1 MDIDVFLSEP
11 GRSDACND
19 VRKLIDKLDIQYIY
33 VQFVSVT
40 GRVVGKGMPAS
51 RWEELANR
59 GVQLV
64 YGSVSN
70 VATDRRGRYLG
81 YGPEASELIAI
92 PEPETFAQ
100 LPWDGRVARV
110 FARLFRN
117 REEHEMPGAALTSDC
132 RGNLAQL
139 HDAFADRHGMRL
151 RVGTEPEMMWL
162 RRTED
167 NDLVGVTKPYCYH
180 VDQLEELRDITLRVL
195 SYGRALGLDM
205 IQGDHEDAPGQL
217 ELNFRFDDPLRNAD
231 RLLTYRQICRQVA
244 REFDVIACFMTKP
257 FPGLSA
263 SGCHHNLSLWRDGDN
278 EIVPAEAET
287 TMPAVRSYRGGGVN
301 LLTEGRS
308 AGSNPQQLND
318 IAQRMVGGIVTHLPA
333 LTALG
338 ASTVN
343 SYRRL
348 LDTGLWAPVAAG
360 WGFQNRTCA
369 VRVSAP
375 DRVEYRTADSMVNPY
390 LMAAGLLAAID
401 DGLRNDLHPGPPTA
415 ANSYDGT
422 PDPQR
427 SLPMNLGAALEAL
440 DRDEVLRSA
449 LPGDMYRVYTAHKLD
464 EWERFLAT
472 TSEWDFDFYLD
483 YVS

>member
-1 MDIDVFLSEP
+1 MDIDAFLSEP
-11 GRSDACND
+11 GRSDATND

-51 RWEELANR
+51 RWEDLAAR
-59 GVQLV
+59 GVQMV
-64 YGSVSN
+64 YGAVAN

-117 REEHEMPGAALTSDC
+117 REEAENPGAALSSDC
-132 RGNLAQL
+132 RGNLARQ
-139 HDAFADRHGMRL
+139 HAAFADRHDMRL

-162 RRTED
+162 RRNAD
-167 NDLVGVTKPYCYH
+167 NELVGVSKPYCYH
-180 VDQLEELRDITLRVL
+180 VDQLEELRDISMRVL
-195 SYGRALGLDM
+195 TYGRALGLDM

-231 RLLTYRQICRQVA
+231 RLITYRQICRQVA
-244 REFDVIACFMTKP
+244 REFGVIACFMTKP

-263 SGCHHNLSLWRDGDN
+263 SGCHHNLSLWRGGDD
-278 EIVPAEAET
+278 ETVPMETET
-287 TMPAVRSYRGGGVN
+287 TVPGVRHYRTGGVN
-301 LLTEGRS
+301 LLTEDRA
-308 AGSNPQQLND
+308 AGANPLQLND
-318 IAQRMVGGIVTHLPA
+318 IGRRMVGGVVTHLPA
-333 LTALG
+333 LTALA
-338 ASTVN
+338 ASTVH

-348 LDTGLWAPVAAG
+348 WDTGFWAPLTAG
-360 WGFQNRTCA
+360 WGFQNRTSA

-390 LMAAGLLAAID
+390 LMAAGLLAAMD
-401 DGLRNDLHPGPPTA
+401 DGLTGNLDPGPPSS
-415 ANSYDGT
+415 ANSYDST
-422 PDPQR
+422 PDPR
-427 SLPMNLGAALEAL
+427 PTLPMNLGAALTAL
-440 DRDEVLRSA
+440 DRDEVLRAA
-449 LPGDMYRVYTAHKLD
+449 LPGDMYRVYTAHKRD

>member
-1 MDIDVFLSEP
+1 MDIDAFLSEP
-11 GRSDACND
+11 GRSDATND
-19 VRKLIDKLDIQYIY
+19 VRKLIDKLDVQYIY

-40 GRVVGKGMPAS
+40 GRVVGKGMPAA
-51 RWEELANR
+51 RWEELAAK

-81 YGPEASELIAI
+81 YGPEASELIAV

-117 REEHEMPGAALTSDC
+117 REEAENPGAALTSDC
-132 RGNLAQL
+132 RGNLATL
-139 HDAFADRHGMRL
+139 HADFARRHDMRL

-162 RRTED
+162 RRNAD
-167 NDLVGVTKPYCYH
+167 NELVGVSKPYCYH
-180 VDQLEELRDITLRVL
+180 VDQLEELRDITMRVL
-195 SYGRALGLDM
+195 TYGRALGLDM

-217 ELNFRFDDPLRNAD
+217 ELNWRYDDPVRNAD
-231 RLLTYRQICRQVA
+231 RLITYRQICRQVA
-244 REFDVIACFMTKP
+244 REFGVIACFMTKP
-257 FPGLSA
+257 FAGLSA
-263 SGCHHNLSLWRDGDN
+263 SGCHHNLSLWRGGDD
-278 EIVPAEAET
+278 EIVPMDTET
-287 TMPAVRSYRGGGVN
+287 IMPGVRSYRGGGVN
-301 LLTEGRS
+301 LLTEGKEPG
-308 AGSNPQQLND
+308 ANPRQLTD
-318 IAQRMVGGIVTHLPA
+318 TGRRMLGGIVTHLPA

-360 WGFQNRTCA
+360 WGYQNRTCA

-390 LMAAGLLAAID
+390 LMAAGLIAAMD
-401 DGLRNDLHPGPPTA
+401 DGLRADLDPGAPTSA
-415 ANSYDGT
+415 STYDST
-422 PDPQR
+422 PDPR
-427 SLPMNLGAALEAL
+427 RGLPMNLGAALAAL

-449 LPGDMYRVYTAHKLD
+449 LPGDMYRVYTAQKTD

-472 TSEWDFDFYLD
+472 TTEWDFDFYLD